1 MENVELIDSSNRL
14 APFSLTAFGSFPRRG
29 RSTIRRPEAAGRITS
44 PPHPLR
50 GSSPGMHVTF
60 ISFSTRTTVQ
70 PLRPFGAARTSG
82 RLCGEPSCLL
92 ISSFVPC
99 TFCQSALYVPCTIVQ
114 PPTAARSPPNF
125 GGPDLSTHPDISPRL
140 STFPIINPRCISSA
154 TFPNSQI
161 RNPKSVSPLRPFP
174 IHTRAAKAAH
184 LPAPRAPHPAP
195 RSKSFLPESFPM

>member
-1 MENVELIDSSNRL
+1 MIDSSNRL

-82 RLCGEPSCLL
+82 
-92 ISSFVPC
+92 
-99 TFCQSALYVPCTIVQ
+99 QSALYVPCTIVQ